1 MLKQAIA
8 IVILLIAP
16 DSRSIASGCRQQDN
30 SSEKK
35 AAAKTEQAAPL
46 IEGTT
51 VSSSRLALPFKR
63 SWQYLTDSAA
73 MLPPTLDALRIYLP
87 LSGGRVVC
95 LNLDTGSLFWSTE
108 AGGVISAPIAVGEKA
123 AYIVARKTTDDGTD
137 AGAYLRAV
145 DKETGLT
152 LWAKDYARAFTSPL
166 TIARGRIYAG
176 SADGSLYALSDDNG
190 EIIWRAE
197 TQDVVRGRALVT
209 DGVIYFGSDDGA
221 LRGVEPEQGREVF
234 KFQTNGKIEG
244 RPATDD
250 NAIYF
255 GSADGYVYSLDLRAG
270 KLRWR
275 SRTGAAVEASPI
287 PAGDIILVASFDN
300 FVYALARANGD
311 RIWKRRLDNRIVAD
325 PLVEGDATM
334 IAPHRGDYV
343 AVFLNADGRPVNYYQ
358 LERGTEIIARPI
370 FSDDRLVLATDK
382 GLIVA
387 TAQQPGSRTN
397 AVKK

>member
-1 MLKQAIA
+1 MLKKSIA
-8 IVILLIAP
+8 ISVLLIATG
-16 DSRSIASGCRQQDN
+16 AFAWAQQDK
-30 SSEKK
+30 SSGKPPVDTTK
-35 AAAKTEQAAPL
+35 PAAHSTEG
-46 IEGTT
+46 EV

-73 MLPPTLDALRIYLP
+73 MLPPSLDALRVYLP
-87 LSGGRVVC
+87 LAGGRVVC
-95 LNLDTGSLFWSTE
+95 LNLDTGSLLWSTE

-123 AYIVARKTTDDGTD
+123 VFIVTRKTTEDGSD

-152 LWAKDYARAFTSPL
+152 LWAKDYTRAFTSPL
-166 TIARGRIYAG
+166 ELARGRIYAG
-176 SADGSLYALSDDNG
+176 SADGSLYALDGAGG

-209 DGVIYFGSDDGA
+209 DDAIYFGSDDGA
-221 LRGVEPEQGREVF
+221 LRGVDVERGREVF
-234 KFQTNGKIEG
+234 KFQTNGRVEG
-244 RPATDD
+244 RPAIDD
-250 NAIYF
+250 RDIYF
-255 GSADGYVYSLDLRAG
+255 GSADGYVYALDLRSR

-275 SRTGAAVEASPI
+275 SRTGAAIEASPV
-287 PAGDIILVASFDN
+287 PAGDIVLVASFDN
-300 FVYALARANGD
+300 FVYALSRANGD
-311 RIWKRRLDNRIVAD
+311 RVWKRRLDNRIIAD
-325 PLVEGDATM
+325 PIVEGDATM

-358 LERGTEIIARPI
+358 LERGTEIIARPV
-370 FSDDRLVLATDK
+370 FSGDRLVLATDK

-387 TAQQPGSRTN
+387 TNQQQGSRTN